1 KPIGAP
7 TSGTNSASRAPAK
20 PAPSPIRAPVAA
32 EPAEVGAGG
41 PPAPRWRPMTARV
54 CPNCQ
59 AKMEPDTIL
68 CTACGFHTEK
78 GIVIPMAA
86 AAAKAK
92 SATGSDEATR
102 KSSATATGNRADS
115 GAGRVIAG
123 LIKPVI
129 ILALVGGLGY
139 AVYSIIE
146 FVRF

>member
-1 KPIGAP
+1 MPISVTCPKCSAKLKAPDQLAGKKAKCKCGTVVAVPGGAAKSIGAP

-78 GIVIPMAA
+78 GIVI
-86 AAAKAK
+86 
-92 SATGSDEATR
+92 
-102 KSSATATGNRADS
+102 
-115 GAGRVIAG
+115 
-123 LIKPVI
+123 
-129 ILALVGGLGY
+129 
-139 AVYSIIE
+139 
-146 FVRF
+146 